1 MADLYKVMERE
12 QLCSEHAAQCFLEA
26 KRREN
31 AKQHQA
37 AMVLNAF
44 DDLEHADKR
53 EQLNKKAEVERA
65 SRQRL

>member
-1 MADLYKVMERE
+1 MADLYKVMGRE
-12 QLCSEHAAQCFLEA
+12 QLCSEHAALCFMEA
-26 KRREN
+26 QRRDK
-31 AKQHQA
+31 AQQKQA

-53 EQLNKKAEVERA
+53 EQLDKKAEVSRA